1 MKPAKKYYVFAAGLI
16 LFSALLAFFNT
27 AQPVIVEQFINHLNA
42 SKETLAFWLIMYFV
56 SFAAILLIEL
66 CRKLLEARY
75 SASLKDWLRRK
86 VSDGVLGLGAEA
98 FTERAPQE
106 YISVMN
112 NDVPVVVEDYY
123 LKITNIIFQLLSI
136 LFSCT
141 VLTRIYFPLAIV
153 SAATSIL
160 IAVIPFLFK
169 TRLQTRREKSLD
181 SIGAFNVKFSDVVFG
196 HSEIR
201 IQQIGTAIR
210 RIVSLASEDSAKK
223 EFDYERTQSYSE
235 IVIGCV
241 SFLGTF
247 LIIALGGIQVYLGNL
262 DVGSM
267 FAAYQLSDQLVGP
280 VLGISTALNTVV
292 ASSRIREK
300 LAGFVET
307 KEVPQEETLP
317 AQPGINGKE
326 LQTIEIS
333 DLTLKRGERYI
344 FRNYSCKFEKN
355 RKYLVVGQNGSGKST
370 LMHLIAGDFAGKNA
384 EISGQIKINGVDRK
398 LVPDREFFGEVTILS
413 QVPYLF
419 SGTAEENLT
428 LFGTLDMK
436 EMKTLSAL
444 SNDTLQKLFD
454 GRREISNE
462 SNEISN
468 GEREKIAL
476 LRALMK
482 HSKWLILDE
491 ATAALD
497 KKSKKDFEEYL
508 LGREDLTVIHI
519 SHTCGEEDMDRYDE
533 VLRIGE

>member
-42 SKETLAFWLIMYFV
+42 SKETLAFWLVMYFV

-300 LAGFVET
+300 LAGFVGT
-307 KEVPQEETLP
+307 KEIPQEETLP

-344 FRNYSCKFEKN
+344 FRNYSCKFQKN

-384 EISGQIKINGVDRK
+384 EISGQIKVNGVDRK

-454 GRREISNE
+454 EHREVSNE

-497 KKSKKDFEEYL
+497 KKSKRDFEEYL
-508 LGREDLTVIHI
+508 LSREDLTVIHI

-533 VLRIGE
+533 ILRIGD